1 MSRCL
6 SQLNILFVY
15 RSLGLQV
22 LLYKASQTNH
32 PRCFSVNCHF
42 VLPLCT
48 LFRMDAPA
56 GGTVITLQQPACSYN
71 CFQKVFVVQEQASDQ
86 AKRSKIAAAQDEEV
100 SE

>member
-1 MSRCL
+1 
-6 SQLNILFVY
+6 
-15 RSLGLQV
+15 
-22 LLYKASQTNH
+22 
-32 PRCFSVNCHF
+32 
-42 VLPLCT
+42 
-48 LFRMDAPA
+48 MDAPA